1 VTRSSIMRF
10 EELLELWQTTFRG
23 VPLAELLGLTAPG
36 GAAGDGH
43 YTYSRSTLRQR
54 FGGTWWQVS
63 WPAHGPDETAPA
75 VSFPACQRHPGGQCP
90 PARLTRNPPQEEEIE
105 TEPLCAC
112 VDRPGERMCGYGW
125 PRKFL
130 AIA

>member
-1 VTRSSIMRF
+1 MTRSSIMRF

-63 WPAHGPDETAPA
+63 WPAHGPDETTGRIVQCKYVGDTPPDLADAPA
-75 VSFPACQRHPGGQCP
+75 
-90 PARLTRNPPQEEEIE
+90 RNP
-105 TEPLCAC
+105 A
-112 VDRPGERMCGYGW
+112 
-125 PRKFL
+125 
-130 AIA
+130 A